1 MPGPKTNEREGTRAV
16 LHYAG
21 VTAFKVREVLDAIRG
36 KPVHEAADLL
46 RFVER
51 DCALLIEKLL
61 HSAVAN
67 ASNNDGLDPDELYI
81 SACYADE
88 GPTAKRWRPR
98 ARGRATRIRKRSCH
112 ITVIVSRMPEAQLA
126 RLQARRQAENLAM
139 RARRVEATRRARTES
154 AEGASRRERRHPEA
168 VEGEAGTEAEAGA
181 ETADAPETDVVAEA
195 APEKDVV
202 EAAPEAGVVA
212 ESAPE
217 ADVVAESAPEADVVE
232 AAPEAD
238 VVAEAA
244 PVQVEPETDA
254 EPSPGPATSS
264 DATPDVADASADVAG
279 AGADVAGADVGDASA
294 DVADASDEEKDS

>member
-202 EAAPEAGVVA
+202 EAAPEA
-212 ESAPE
+212 
-217 ADVVAESAPEADVVE
+217 
-232 AAPEAD
+232 D

>member
-202 EAAPEAGVVA
+202 EAAPEA
-212 ESAPE
+212 
-217 ADVVAESAPEADVVE
+217 
-232 AAPEAD
+232 D

-244 PVQVEPETDA
+244 PVQVEAETDA
-254 EPSPGPATSS
+254 EPRPGPATSS